1 MKKVFHADGFTGPNF
16 CGEGETE
23 CAHQHS
29 IISIHKK
36 QAVDEQLHGK
46 VRYQQPLAASQVL
59 FFLGVFCVFLRRLH
73 PLDSD
78 CKFVSIG
85 SIN

>member
-1 MKKVFHADGFTGPNF
+1 MDSQARIF

-23 CAHQHS
+23 CAHQCG

-46 VRYQQPLAASQVL
+46 VRYQQPPAASKVL
-59 FFLGVFCVFLRRLH
+59 VFLGVFHIFLRLLH

-78 CKFVSIG
+78 CEFVCIG